1 MWVMKSA
8 EQHICRSYGNG
19 LIDGLHTF
27 RLTRSN
33 IKVQPLLC
41 LRQMGNSIGSNIS
54 LGPLFKGYYNLEN
67 WLNWLAFNDQELES
81 YYQFPI
87 KRHIRQ
93 DHINA
98 PGVRVPLSR
107 LKFLSLVLHCTAP
120 SYNSNAIN
128 CKCTEY
134 VYIRLYKIIQALA
147 IHSLPIWRQ
156 CSVVTCNAR
165 WGKSIVTISCPLLIF
180 FWLSAPTCSHD
191 VHTQTKTIHTQTQI

>member
-1 MWVMKSA
+1 MKSA

-67 WLNWLAFNDQELES
+67 WLNWLAFDDQELES

-93 DHINA
+93 DHIYTR
-98 PGVRVPLSR
+98 GVRVPPPGQN
-107 LKFLSLVLHCTAP
+107 FLAEHCTALHQVITP
-120 SYNSNAIN
+120 MQSTANALNMFIFA
-128 CKCTEY
+128 CTKLF
-134 VYIRLYKIIQALA
+134 RLEQYTLYQFDGNALL
-147 IHSLPIWRQ
+147 LPVMRDGGSQ
-156 CSVVTCNAR
+156 
-165 WGKSIVTISCPLLIF
+165 
-180 FWLSAPTCSHD
+180 
-191 VHTQTKTIHTQTQI
+191 